1 MTIQTNAPFQV
12 SDDLQNLVN
21 EKVNKLSTYFEKIES
36 VTVFFRD
43 EDNSSHATPTA
54 NTTEIRLIVP
64 GHTLYAQETSESFEK
79 SLVAA
84 SEKMRKQLIRYKEQ
98 LVPYVG

>member
-43 EDNSSHATPTA
+43 E
-54 NTTEIRLIVP
+54 EIGRAHV
-64 GHTLYAQETSESFEK
+64 
-79 SLVAA
+79 
-84 SEKMRKQLIRYKEQ
+84 
-98 LVPYVG
+98 